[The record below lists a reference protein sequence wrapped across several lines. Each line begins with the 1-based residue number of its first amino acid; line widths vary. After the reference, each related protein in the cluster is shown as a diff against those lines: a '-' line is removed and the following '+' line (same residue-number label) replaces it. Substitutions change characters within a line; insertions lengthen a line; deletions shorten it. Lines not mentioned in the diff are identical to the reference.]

1 VTETTDKPPIK
12 KKRRR
17 RVARTEPPTHPL
29 WGIVLLGMI
38 LGWMTFSLWI
48 NAAKFDSTEGKAIGL
63 VAGPLIAGWSFWF
76 WRYYH
81 PK

>member
-1 VTETTDKPPIK
+1 MTETIDKPTIK

-17 RVARTEPPTHPL
+17 RVARSEPPPHPL

-38 LGWMTFSLWI
+38 LGWMTFSLWL

-63 VAGPLIAGWSFWF
+63 VAGPLVAGWAYW
-76 WRYYH
+76 YYRH
-81 PK
+81 QQSK